1 MFATST
7 VRYRPAGITG
17 VSADGRADNGGVI
30 QRFLGWAIGLAGL
43 IGLGCSIW
51 LFVAV
56 GLDEADKLASVL
68 SFFLAAVGVAA
79 AVYGVVLARRASA
92 GDITQGVSD
101 SAVGGGVL
109 QAGRV
114 RGKVTL
120 RRAGGSP
127 AVASAPGAV
136 PAPSMVNPPP
146 GQSVSHSRIAGPVD
160 QIHDADELDADR

>member
-1 MFATST
+1 M
-7 VRYRPAGITG
+7 
-17 VSADGRADNGGVI
+17 I
-30 QRFLGWAIGLAGL
+30 QRFLGWVIGLAGL

-68 SFFLAAVGVAA
+68 SFFLAAVGLVAT
-79 AVYGVVLARRASA
+79 VYGVVLARRASV
-92 GDITQGVSD
+92 GGVTQGVSD

-109 QAGRV
+109 QVGRV

-120 RRAGGSP
+120 RRTGGSP
-127 AVASAPGAV
+127 AVTAPGAV
-136 PAPSMVNPPP
+136 PAPTTVNPPP

-160 QIHDADELDADR
+160 QVHDADELDADR

>member
-1 MFATST
+1 M
-7 VRYRPAGITG
+7 
-17 VSADGRADNGGVI
+17 I

-56 GLDEADKLASVL
+56 GLDKADKLASVL
-68 SFFLAAVGVAA
+68 SFFLAAAGVVA
-79 AVYGVVLARRASA
+79 AVYGVVLTRRASA

-120 RRAGGSP
+120 RRTGGSP
-127 AVASAPGAV
+127 AAAPGAV
-136 PAPSMVNPPP
+136 PAPSTVNPPQ